1 MFAFESQA
9 HAYLR
14 AAATGRGGR
23 AVRTGPFTVGI
34 DPHDAGLFFNY
45 AIPDDGAEPTDDQVR
60 RLVETFTSRSRTP
73 RLEYLPAA
81 APLVEDALVASGFTA
96 ERRLPILTCDPA
108 DAPAPRVAG
117 PVEVL
122 LAETDAQ
129 LRKVAEAQGEAYQ
142 QPVTGEHDVA
152 RLRSVLDRGGLVALA
167 LDTAS
172 GQGVGGGQMGPPHQ
186 GVSELAAIGVRVA
199 YRRRGIASALHA
211 ALTRAC
217 PSVGI
222 TTPFLMPEDDDTERI
237 SQRAGYRRVS
247 EILHISLR

>member
-1 MFAFESQA
+1 MFASFESHV

-14 AAATGRGGR
+14 AAAGDH
-23 AVRTGPFTVGI
+23 AVRARPFTVRI

-45 AIPDDGAEPTDDQVR
+45 AIPDDGAEPTRDQVR
-60 RLVETFTSRSRTP
+60 RLAETFIRHSRTP

-81 APLVEDALVASGFTA
+81 APRVEEALVASGFTA
-96 ERRLPILTCDPA
+96 ERRLPILTCEA
-108 DAPAPRVAG
+108 AGALVPRVAG

-129 LRKVAEAQGEAYQ
+129 LWEVARAQGEAYE
-142 QPVTGEHDVA
+142 QPRVTEHDVA

-167 LDTAS
+167 VDTTT
-172 GQGVGGGQMGPPHQ
+172 GQGVAGGQVGPPHG

-199 YRRRGIASALHA
+199 YRRRGIASALTA
-211 ALTRAC
+211 TLTRAC
-217 PSVGI
+217 SDAGI
-222 TTPFLMPEDDDTERI
+222 TTVFLMPENDGAERI
-237 SQRAGYRRVS
+237 YQRAGYRRVS